1 MAQLK
6 KKIWFFRYDTW
17 SDKLVYLPQ
26 TWYGFKRYY
35 ELNGRH
41 ADSWEWIP
49 PVISYHQW
57 TIDEII
63 QEALSC
69 KADVYMF
76 SSYMWSWEI
85 IRVVASAIKDE
96 LPNSVIVLGGP
107 HQHTTYS
114 QPFLYFK
121 EHPYFDVAA
130 RPSEYGEYFITDML
144 DQLFEGDIDWSTVR
158 GSFYRKGYGPEGNKR
173 EFKYPPDVIRANI
186 DHARE
191 ISKYA
196 NNIGSALGIMY
207 ETNRGCMYKCIYCE
221 WGGGTNTKVVIK
233 DLDNIKDDIS
243 FFRELN
249 INTTWITDANFGI
262 LPRDPEIAKLFSSQ
276 NDYMKFVGITGLAK
290 SKVEKRQAVL
300 EPLIQSGL
308 VTLYQ
313 LSIQTVDQQILD
325 NILRTDIPLEDN
337 IGLAKKL
344 IETYDIDVI
353 VELILGLPG
362 MKVETFY
369 KETAL
374 EYTLLNSVKPHTHH
388 VPLYVLPDSPVAN
401 PAYLE
406 KYQIKLAPIAI
417 DESMELLHDANSKY
431 VQQFKSKNFKLE
443 NTLHIPIS
451 SYSYSVEDWKEM
463 FFMNDM
469 NHVLMNMIMVT
480 PFIDFLHFHKNI
492 PLDIIF
498 KKIFVSV
505 SSVDEFYQ
513 PIYQRYLTPLANGEY
528 KGKSWRQFESGPVT
542 GGWSAYSSYTWLWTT
557 NKDNLYRS
565 IRTVFAEYIDE
576 QVDDCLTY
584 CKNSTFKLDHDI
596 VWENKW
602 RWDLW
607 EEAGAKHRSIPKE
620 SIKFTTKSMVVD
632 WEQSKELYRNMHTY
646 KFDTNERIKMK
657 MFQLS
662 RAGTDNV

>member
-1 MAQLK
+1 
-6 KKIWFFRYDTW
+6 
-17 SDKLVYLPQ
+17 
-26 TWYGFKRYY
+26 
-35 ELNGRH
+35 
-41 ADSWEWIP
+41 
-49 PVISYHQW
+49 
-57 TIDEII
+57 
-63 QEALSC
+63 
-69 KADVYMF
+69 
-76 SSYMWSWEI
+76 
-85 IRVVASAIKDE
+85 
-96 LPNSVIVLGGP
+96 
-107 HQHTTYS
+107 
-114 QPFLYFK
+114 
-121 EHPYFDVAA
+121 
-130 RPSEYGEYFITDML
+130 
-144 DQLFEGDIDWSTVR
+144 
-158 GSFYRKGYGPEGNKR
+158 
-173 EFKYPPDVIRANI
+173 
-186 DHARE
+186 
-191 ISKYA
+191 
-196 NNIGSALGIMY
+196 
-207 ETNRGCMYKCIYCE
+207 
-221 WGGGTNTKVVIK
+221 
-233 DLDNIKDDIS
+233 
-243 FFRELN
+243 
-249 INTTWITDANFGI
+249 
-262 LPRDPEIAKLFSSQ
+262 
-276 NDYMKFVGITGLAK
+276 
-290 SKVEKRQAVL
+290 
-300 EPLIQSGL
+300 
-308 VTLYQ
+308 
-313 LSIQTVDQQILD
+313 
-325 NILRTDIPLEDN
+325 
-337 IGLAKKL
+337 
-344 IETYDIDVI
+344 
-353 VELILGLPG
+353 
-362 MKVETFY
+362 
-369 KETAL
+369 
-374 EYTLLNSVKPHTHH
+374 
-388 VPLYVLPDSPVAN
+388 VLPDSPVAN

-469 NHVLMNMIMVT
+469 NHVLMNMVMVT

-528 KGKSWRQFESGPVT
+528 KDKSWRQFESGPIT

-565 IRTVFAEYIDE
+565 IRNVFAEYIDE